1 MKDTRA
7 QIVFKP
13 FKSYGAILKES
24 PQPDTAKKKQDSSI
38 LEIPQ
43 AQNKG
48 LNLLGGEISNSI
60 FEVVQGGN
68 NLAMQAVLI
77 NLDSSRILNDTL
89 LEVIP
94 IGMAY
99 RGIYWGLGKH
109 YFELHDVNVPFVVC
123 VLPKDSG
130 KFETFRS
137 EYSQSPDLKWVEI
150 PQKKDSTQSV
160 FKPLSIDEYL
170 LPLPCTHDLLY
181 IEYLNDTMF
190 NMTVD
195 FDTYNEI
202 SMVRC
207 FELLELHFEH
217 MKRVHVPYCER
228 QVQVFFSH
236 RNVNMASIRL
246 FFERFSEL
254 NVQLRL
260 IFSETEKNDYEN

>member
-109 YFELHDVNVPFVVC
+109 YFELHNVNVPFVVC

-130 KFETFRS
+130 KFETFNS

-150 PQKKDSTQSV
+150 PQKKDSSYSV
-160 FKPLSIDEYL
+160 FNPISIDEYL
-170 LPLPCTHDLLY
+170 LPLPCTHDPLF
-181 IEYLNDTMF
+181 IDYLNDSLV
-190 NMTVD
+190 NMTID

-202 SMVRC
+202 SMTRC
-207 FELLELHFEH
+207 YELLNA
-217 MKRVHVPYCER
+217 HVKHLLEIHAPYCER
-228 QVQVFFSH
+228 HAQVYFSN
-236 RNVNMASIRL
+236 RNVNMEAIRL
-246 FFERFSEL
+246 FFEKFSEL
-254 NVQLRL
+254 NVQLKL
-260 IFSETEKNDYEN
+260 IFSENE